1 MSNSNTLMREEKN
14 TYLGKTILS
23 TPEAIQFLGISGSLL
38 DKLCSNGVL
47 PYSNGTDVEGKVRG
61 RLRFFRVD
69 DLINWMTSYQS
80 TTVSIDNYND
90 SVRKVS

>member
-1 MSNSNTLMREEKN
+1 MSNSNTLIRDVNN

-23 TPEAIQFLGISGSLL
+23 TPEAIQFLGISGSFL

-47 PYSNGTDVEGKVRG
+47 PYSNGTDVEGKVKG

-80 TTVSIDNYND
+80 TTVSIDNYED